1 MSNRLSMSFRNS
13 ITIIASPRPRVGK
26 TLLARLVT
34 GFHIHE
40 GRAAAAFDLNDGSG
54 TLAQFAPAHASHAD
68 ISDIKGQMALFDRL
82 VASDDVAKIVDIGHE
97 QYEEFF
103 AQATRIGLA
112 EEARRRGIAPSILF
126 IATPDRSS
134 IEAYRRLRSR
144 MPLATLTP
152 AYNELL
158 GPPQHGDNY
167 PVLGGREP
175 LRFPVLAPVLRR
187 YIEQPPFTFADEQ
200 LANASNIPLD
210 GHIELQ
216 RWLRKAYAELRDFEQ
231 RIDVMRLEP
240 ENRATL

>member
-1 MSNRLSMSFRNS
+1 MSFRNS
-13 ITIIASPRPRVGK
+13 ISIIASPRPRVGK

-34 GFHIHE
+34 DFHIHE
-40 GRAAAAFDLNDGSG
+40 GRAVAAFDLNEGSG
-54 TLAQFAPAHASHAD
+54 TLAQFVPQHASHAD
-68 ISDIKGQMALFDRL
+68 ISGIKGQMALFDRL
-82 VASDDVAKIVDIGHE
+82 VASDDIAKIVDIGHE
-97 QYEEFF
+97 QFDEFF
-103 AQATRIGLA
+103 AQAARIGLA

-134 IEAYRRLRSR
+134 IDGYRRLRSR

-158 GPPQHGDNY
+158 GPPQHGENY

-175 LRFPVLAPVLRR
+175 LRFPALAPSLRR
-187 YIEQPPFTFADEQ
+187 FIDQPPFSFADGQ

-216 RWLRKAYAELRDFEQ
+216 RWLRKSYAELREFEQ
-231 RIDVMRLEP
+231 RIDVTRLEP
-240 ENRATL
+240 ASRANL